1 MLRVQFGIRHVI
13 FQLLLPGL
21 MKLHLESI
29 TTICFTFLCYALS
42 ADKPLYYALSADKPL
57 FSNYVL
63 ELAFVLKRGCF
74 F

>member
-21 MKLHLESI
+21 MKLHLESL
-29 TTICFTFLCYALS
+29 TTICFAFLCYALS

-57 FSNYVL
+57 YYALSADKPLVFKLCS
-63 ELAFVLKRGCF
+63 
-74 F
+74 